1 MNRNGTVLLIIA
13 IIFAI
18 VSIWINSNWL
28 SHKDFQF
35 IKKDKKIDFYLSDFT
50 LLNTQA
56 NGEMRYLI
64 TGKHLIHQVSNK
76 ATVLFS
82 PLIKARGENGDI
94 TLIKAKKAEQKIDN
108 GPISLLGDIFVEK
121 NSLNSE
127 GTTRFKTKDLVYNPN
142 EKTLSTDSEV
152 TFISDFGHF
161 QGTGL
166 TSKLNEQEIRIH
178 SNVQS
183 TFLP

>member
-1 MNRNGTVLLIIA
+1 MNRNGTVLLVIA
-13 IIFAI
+13 ILFTII
-18 VSIWINSNWL
+18 SIWVNSNWL

-35 IKKDKKIDFYLSDFT
+35 IKKDKKIDFYLSEFT

-56 NGEMRYLI
+56 DGEMRYLI
-64 TGKHLIHQVSNK
+64 TGKYLIHQVSNK
-76 ATVLFS
+76 ATVLFT
-82 PLIKARGENGDI
+82 PLIKARSDNGEI
-94 TLIKAKKAEQKIDN
+94 TSIKAKKAEQKIEN

-127 GTTRFKTKDLVYNPN
+127 GTTQFKTKDLVYNPN
-142 EKTLSTDSEV
+142 KKMLTTDSKV
-152 TFISDFGHF
+152 TFISDFGRF

>member
-1 MNRNGTVLLIIA
+1 MNRNGTVLLITA
-13 IIFAI
+13 ILITI
-18 VSIWINSNWL
+18 ISVWINANWL
-28 SHKDFQF
+28 IQKNFQF
-35 IKKDKKIDFYLSDFT
+35 IKKDKKIDFYLSNFT

-56 NGEMRYLI
+56 DGEMRYLI

-76 ATVLFS
+76 ATVLFN
-82 PLIKARGENGDI
+82 PLIKARGANGD
-94 TLIKAKKAEQKIDN
+94 TTSIKAQKAEQRNDN
-108 GPISLLGDIFVEK
+108 GPISLFGDIFVEK

-127 GTTRFKTKDLVYNPN
+127 DTTQFKTKDLVYTPN
-142 EKTLSTDSEV
+142 KKTITTSSEV
-152 TFISDFGHF
+152 TFISDFGRF